1 MSCRYLRL
9 MCFSWDVTD
18 RFFVWFSKK
27 VEIFLPIRNKDRY
40 SVSFLLYFSLFLCE
54 YNVVPSVGDLSKITR
69 LLRRLGTC
77 NVFSKHTYN
86 VLVVFPFVAVIF
98 TVSLAFSLVD
108 QIHAF
113 RIRNLFKCCFVVT
126 QMWSASAVET
136 RIISWIISYGIWNGI
151 SDRNKESNIFTNGY
165 FLCSLAFVFFSC
177 RQSMA
182 LCSIQ
187 RHL

>member
-27 VEIFLPIRNKDRY
+27 EIFLPIRNKDRY

-54 YNVVPSVGDLSKITR
+54 YNVVPGVGDLSKITR

-77 NVFSKHTYN
+77 NVFSKHTFSLYFRLWLWSSLFPWPLVWLIRFMLSGFEISSN
-86 VLVVFPFVAVIF
+86 VVLSWHKCEVQPLLRHALSLGLFPTEYETVLVIEIKKA
-98 TVSLAFSLVD
+98 TSLLTATFCVLWPSYFSHV
-108 QIHAF
+108 
-113 RIRNLFKCCFVVT
+113 
-126 QMWSASAVET
+126 
-136 RIISWIISYGIWNGI
+136 
-151 SDRNKESNIFTNGY
+151 
-165 FLCSLAFVFFSC
+165 C